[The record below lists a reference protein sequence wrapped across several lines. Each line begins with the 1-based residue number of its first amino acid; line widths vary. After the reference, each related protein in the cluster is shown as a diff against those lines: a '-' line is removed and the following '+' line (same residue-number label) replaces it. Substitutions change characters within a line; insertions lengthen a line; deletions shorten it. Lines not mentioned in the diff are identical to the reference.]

1 MSAWT
6 ASIAFATAARSDG
19 QTDMDELTAELTDL
33 YNEHYSQLLRMAVLL
48 VDDRSAAEDIV
59 QDAFVRV
66 FDSRAR
72 LRDRDRALAFLRRSV
87 LNKSRSLL
95 RRRQVSRKYQHRLV
109 QRESGPDESAHGVDR
124 TVLAEAIARL
134 PPRQREAIVLRYYA
148 DFSEAYTAK
157 IMKVTPGAVKAYC
170 SRGVTRL
177 SSLLRERV

>member
-1 MSAWT
+1 
-6 ASIAFATAARSDG
+6 
-19 QTDMDELTAELTDL
+19 MDELTAELTDL